1 MARTGY
7 SGRDHHP
14 IPLNHGAEDDSTHG
28 APLLPGFPGDP
39 RRDNTDML
47 EHLRNLLQ
55 ARRVDRDEAGAS
67 AVEYGLLVAG
77 IAALIVAVVFVF
89 GGMISDTFQDTCDT
103 IVDGRPADAANANA
117 SCDGGTDG

>member
-1 MARTGY
+1 M
-7 SGRDHHP
+7 
-14 IPLNHGAEDDSTHG
+14 
-28 APLLPGFPGDP
+28 
-39 RRDNTDML
+39 

-89 GGMISDTFQDTCDT
+89 GGMIQDTFSNTCDE
-103 IVDGRPADAANANA
+103 IAGEQAAGGAANPAD
-117 SCDGGTDG
+117 CT

>member
-1 MARTGY
+1 MARTDY

-14 IPLNHGAEDDSTHG
+14 IPLNGWADHDSFHRGQAPDRQNRYPHRPGAN
-28 APLLPGFPGDP
+28 LKGF
-39 RRDNTDML
+39 TM

-89 GGMISDTFQDTCDT
+89 GGMIKSTFQDTCDNISSET
-103 IVDGRPADAANANA
+103 AA
-117 SCDGGTDG
+117 SGT

>member
-1 MARTGY
+1 M
-7 SGRDHHP
+7 
-14 IPLNHGAEDDSTHG
+14 
-28 APLLPGFPGDP
+28 
-39 RRDNTDML
+39 

-89 GGMISDTFQDTCDT
+89 GGMISDTFQGTCDK
-103 IVDGRPADAANANA
+103 IADEQTAAANSAA
-117 SCDGGTDG
+117 TADCS